1 MERTHRVLIVDDDRQ
16 NLYLLKNMLESIG
29 YEAEPAFSGAE
40 ALEKLNPST
49 DLVLL
54 DVMMPGMDGFET
66 AARIRNTPGY
76 EDIPIIMVTILDSKE
91 DRLRSV
97 RSGANDFISKPID
110 ILELRV
116 RVASLLK
123 MKDAQ
128 DRIKASL
135 REKDLLLREIHHR
148 VKNNLAI
155 VSSLLRLQSRYAA
168 DEFHKKMFMDAE
180 NRIRSMAVAHEKLYQ
195 TDNLG
200 TLKMGEYV
208 GSLVD
213 HLAVSSKTLGTRIA
227 LHKIVD
233 DLSLNM
239 ETVIPLGIILT
250 EVVLNS
256 LQHGFPE
263 GREGEIAISL
273 LAAGDQG
280 FELIV
285 KDNGVGIPEDFDIAN
300 PKSFGLRLVNV
311 FSRQMNGTV
320 QINNSD
326 GTEFRIQFREGG
338 SKLHESPPVT
348 LR

>member
-1 MERTHRVLIVDDDRQ
+1 
-16 NLYLLKNMLESIG
+16 
-29 YEAEPAFSGAE
+29 
-40 ALEKLNPST
+40 
-49 DLVLL
+49 
-54 DVMMPGMDGFET
+54 MMPEMDGLET
-66 AARIRNTPGY
+66 ATRIRNTPGY

-91 DRLRSV
+91 DRLRAV
-97 RSGANDFISKPID
+97 QSGANDFISKPID

-128 DRIKASL
+128 DKIKASL

-148 VKNNLAI
+148 VKNNLAM

-200 TLKMGEYV
+200 SLKLGEYV

-213 HLAVSSKTLGTRIA
+213 HLAVSSKTLGTRITI
-227 LHKIVD
+227 HKIVD
-233 DLSLNM
+233 DLSVNM

-250 EVVLNS
+250 EVVLNA
-256 LQHGFPE
+256 LQHGFPD
-263 GREGEIAISL
+263 GREGEVTISL
-273 LAAGDQG
+273 LASGDQG

-285 KDNGVGIPEDFDIAN
+285 KDNGVGIPEDFDFEN

-311 FSRQMNGTV
+311 FCRQMNGNV
-320 QINNSD
+320 QISNSGG
-326 GTEFRIQFREGG
+326 GTEFRVRFREGG
-338 SKLHESPPVT
+338 SKCDDTDSLSN
-348 LR
+348 